1 MQWKAIRSKYEQH
14 TEVGLVIQHQVI
26 QFLAIAGKYLTA
38 EKADDSHTNI
48 IFDTDRN
55 WFIGKTLPNGH
66 YLAIDAIELDMMIL
80 DSNSKILNKFALEGK
95 TKAKIFK
102 WLKTIVF
109 NTGINVDEM
118 KNEMHYQLAEHP
130 LDRGAFVTFDDVDG
144 FEENVIFRNN
154 AELVL
159 KEVVELMGQK
169 VDIRIWPHHFDTG
182 AFIPIEYGKGG
193 EVLKSIGIGFA
204 IPDDM
209 VDVPYFYLSFW
220 SKDTIEELK
229 NPEELLVGKWM
240 TPQWNGAVLTL
251 NDILKVQSAQVQHQM
266 VKDFY
271 RSGLEALKAHFPY

>member
-1 MQWKAIRSKYEQH
+1 MQWKTIRSKYEQH
-14 TEVGLVIQHQVI
+14 TEVGLILQHQII
-26 QFLAIAGKYLTA
+26 QFLALVGKYLTK

-55 WFIGKTLPNGH
+55 WFIGKTLSKGH

-80 DSNSKILNKFALEGK
+80 DANSKILNKFALEGK

-102 WLKTIVF
+102 WMKTMLFGV
-109 NTGINVDEM
+109 GINADHM

-130 LDRGAFVTFDDVDG
+130 LDRGAFITFDDVDG
-144 FEENVIFRNN
+144 FEENAILRHN

-159 KEVVELMGQK
+159 KEVLDLMGQD

-182 AFIPIEYGKGG
+182 AFIPIEYGENG
-193 EVLKSIGIGFA
+193 ELLKYIGIGLA

-220 SKDTIEELK
+220 SKDKIK
-229 NPEELLVGKWM
+229 DIGNQDELLAGKWM
-240 TPQWNGAVLTL
+240 MPKWDGAVLTL

-266 VKDFY
+266 VMDFY
-271 RSGLEALKAHFPY
+271 RSGLEVLKGNFPY

>member
-1 MQWKAIRSKYEQH
+1 MQWKTISSKYEQH
-14 TEVGLVIQHQVI
+14 TKIGLVIQHQVI
-26 QFLAIAGKYLTA
+26 QFLALAGKYLTT

-55 WFIGKTLPNGH
+55 WFIGQTLANGH

-80 DSNSKILNKFALEGK
+80 NSESKILNKFALEGK

-102 WLKTIVF
+102 WMKTMLFGV
-109 NTGINVDEM
+109 GINVDDM
-118 KNEMHYQLAEHP
+118 KMEMHYELEEHP
-130 LDRGAFVTFDDVDG
+130 LDRGAFVTFDDIDG
-144 FEENVIFRNN
+144 FEENVIFRHN

-159 KEVVELMGQK
+159 KEVLEQMGQK

-182 AFIPIEYGKGG
+182 ALIPVEYGKDG
-193 EVLKSIGIGFA
+193 ELLKYIGLGFA

-209 VDVPYFYLSFW
+209 IDVPYFYLSFW
-220 SKDTIEELK
+220 SKDKIADLE

-240 TPQWNGAVLTL
+240 TPKWNGAVLTQ
-251 NDILKVQSAQVQHQM
+251 NDILKVQSPQIQHQM

-271 RSGLEALKAHFPY
+271 RSGLEILKAYFPY